1 MQRNTRMAMG
11 VVFFTLI
18 LIILF
23 AVLTIVYSNPIQS
36 LLLLLCFA
44 VVGVA
49 VLARGISRPSSRI
62 AADEHASRSRV
73 SASPNVTPHS
83 MLGAAKRAHPTKV
96 RIRVERWENERRA
109 VVEEP
114 LEKALRRAHS
124 HACPKCGSPA
134 ASICACRYRSRF
146 Q

>member
-18 LIILF
+18 LMVLF
-23 AVLTIVYSNPIQS
+23 AVLNSINSNPIQS

-44 VVGVA
+44 LVGVA
-49 VLARGISRPSSRI
+49 ALARGISSPRSTMTI
-62 AADEHASRSRV
+62 DEHASRSRV

-134 ASICACRYRSRF
+134 ATICACRYRSRF
-146 Q
+146 H

>member
-49 VLARGISRPSSRI
+49 VLAR
-62 AADEHASRSRV
+62 
-73 SASPNVTPHS
+73 
-83 MLGAAKRAHPTKV
+83 
-96 RIRVERWENERRA
+96 
-109 VVEEP
+109 
-114 LEKALRRAHS
+114 
-124 HACPKCGSPA
+124 
-134 ASICACRYRSRF
+134 
-146 Q
+146 